1 MDISRVPKNL
11 VVLYEPHHHP
21 RRGPR
26 PSLTLDTVVAAAVEI
41 ADADGLGAVSMS
53 RVAERLGFTTMSLYR
68 YVRSKDD
75 LLLLMADAAS
85 GRRPPEPTPQAWRA
99 GLEAWARAL
108 FATYRRHP
116 WLLRVPMSAPPAGPA
131 QLVWMEAAL
140 ANLAG
145 VGLDEGRKL
154 QIVSL
159 LHGYA
164 RGEAQL
170 STDLSTF
177 GVDPGAGYG
186 DVLRAVTSPETHP
199 ALTRLIESGVADGPT
214 EYHEEYDLGFGLR
227 TILDGVER
235 LVETVTPR
243 PA

>member
-1 MDISRVPKNL
+1 MDLNRVPKEL
-11 VVLYEPHHHP
+11 VILYEPHAHP

-26 PSLTLDTVVAAAVEI
+26 PSLTLDAVVAAAMEI

-75 LLLLMADAAS
+75 LLLLMANAAS
-85 GRRPPEPTPQAWRA
+85 GKEPPEPVPGNWRA

-140 ANLAG
+140 ASLAE
-145 VGLDEGRKL
+145 VDLHEGQKL

-170 STDLSTF
+170 SSDLAAF
-177 GVDPGAGYG
+177 GGDQGPGYG

-199 ALTRLIESGVADGPT
+199 ALTRLVESGVTDGPT
-214 EYHEEYDLGFGLR
+214 SYDEEYDLGFGLH

-235 LVETVTPR
+235 LVERVTPR